1 MYQRDLIYIV
11 DGNEKEIEDNVLNVD
26 RMNMISEVI
35 EKSGLT
41 NPEYHFSYTFK
52 RNFTIEQF
60 IIERS
65 IFSEEELYEL
75 SEKQQPRSQPKLNSP
90 KSKSAPNIPQ
100 KEVKY
105 YNPLHNSDKLR
116 ILINSQ

>member
-11 DGNEKEIEDNVLNVD
+11 DGNEKEIEDNVINVD

-65 IFSEEELYEL
+65 IFSEEDLYEL
-75 SEKQQPRSQPKLNSP
+75 SEKVQPRSQPKVTSP
-90 KSKSAPNIPQ
+90 RKSKSAPNIPQ
-100 KEVKY
+100 EIKY

-116 ILINSQ
+116 ILINAQ